1 MEAVILAGGE
11 SLRMKPHVW
20 IPKPLVEINNGM
32 TLLEWQ
38 VAWLRRHGFDRVIVL
53 TRGFR
58 IPELDVEWI
67 ESRSEWGT
75 GGALKRALQ
84 ECEEEYVY
92 ALNCDDILLYD
103 PRDIYHLARKVV
115 TVVVTRPHSPW
126 GVVQIKG
133 AQIVGFR
140 EKPLLDFWV
149 SAGHYLWH
157 RETAIEALPFK
168 GDLERFT
175 LPMLAANG
183 LAWAYK
189 LEPGVKRLWYTINT
203 YKDLLIVREALA
215 REPLVK

>member
-38 VAWLRRHGFDRVIVL
+38 VSWLHRHGFDHIIVM

-58 IPELDVEWI
+58 IPELDVMWV
-67 ESRSEWGT
+67 ESKPEWGT

-84 ECEEEYVY
+84 LCEEEYVY
-92 ALNCDDILLYD
+92 ALNCDDILLYN
-103 PRDIYHLARKVV
+103 PKDIFRMARKVV
-115 TVVVTRPHSPW
+115 TVVITRPRSPW
-126 GVVQIKG
+126 GVVLLRG
-133 AQIVGFR
+133 AQIAGFT
-140 EKPLLDFWV
+140 EKPMLDFWV

-157 RETAIEALPFK
+157 RESAIEALPFK
-168 GDLERFT
+168 GDLERYT

-189 LEPGVKRLWYTINT
+189 LEPGVKPVWLTVNN
-203 YKDLLIVREALA
+203 YKELLYVRKVLA
-215 REPLVK
+215 ELESF